1 MNAFD
6 LDLTNLSWWNG
17 ASDDPRDLCLHG
29 TVTGRLGKRAI
40 SCTAT
45 VSAAAL
51 NLLRT
56 LTEEHRTGE
65 ELQMLPCCGF
75 SLFADE
81 TGENVTVIGCNQ
93 GVDWTV
99 LHEDGMV
106 RLVLEEESV
115 TVPMDEYRAVVFRF
129 ADTVKAFY
137 DSCTPKILPGNE
149 IDRRG
154 YEAFWREFH
163 RRRDIRKGS

>member
-1 MNAFD
+1 MNEFA
-6 LDLTNLSWWNG
+6 LALTNLSWWNG
-17 ASDDPRDLCLHG
+17 EADDPRDLCLHG
-29 TVTGRLGKRAI
+29 KVTGHIGERAI

-56 LTEEHRTGE
+56 LTEEHRAGE

-99 LHEDGMV
+99 LHESGTV
-106 RLVLEEESV
+106 RLILEEESV
-115 TVPMDEYRAVVFRF
+115 TVPMSEYRAAVFRF
-129 ADTVKAFY
+129 ADTVEAFY
-137 DSCTPKILPGNE
+137 RACTPKILPGDE
-149 IDRRG
+149 IGRRG
-154 YEAFWREFH
+154 YEAFWREFY
-163 RRRDIRKGS
+163 RRRSCS

>member
-1 MNAFD
+1 MNAFA
-6 LDLTNLSWWNG
+6 LALTNLSWWNG
-17 ASDDPRDLCLHG
+17 EADAPRDLCLHG
-29 TVTGRLGKRAI
+29 KVTGHIGERAI

-56 LTEEHRTGE
+56 LTEEHRAGE

-99 LHEDGMV
+99 LHESGTV
-106 RLVLEEESV
+106 RLILEEEAV
-115 TVPMDEYRAVVFRF
+115 TVPMSEYRAAVFRF
-129 ADTVKAFY
+129 ADTVEAFY
-137 DSCTPKILPGNE
+137 RIST
-149 IDRRG
+149 
-154 YEAFWREFH
+154 EAFSRMISVSP
-163 RRRDIRKGS
+163 RYRQTK

>member
-1 MNAFD
+1 MNAFA
-6 LDLTNLSWWNG
+6 LALSSLSWWNET
-17 ASDDPRDLCLHG
+17 ADDPRDLCLHG
-29 TVTGRLGKRAI
+29 KVAGYIGDKTI

-56 LTEEHRTGE
+56 LTEEHRAGE
-65 ELQMLPCCGF
+65 KLQMLPCCGF
-75 SLFADE
+75 ALFADE

-106 RLVLEEESV
+106 RMVLEGESV
-115 TVPMDEYRAVVFRF
+115 TVPMDEYRAVVCRF
-129 ADTVKAFY
+129 ADTVEAFY
-137 DSCTPKILPGNE
+137 ESCVPKILPENE

-163 RRRDIRKGS
+163 RRRDR

>member
-1 MNAFD
+1 MNEFA
-6 LDLTNLSWWNG
+6 LALSSLFWWNG

-29 TVTGRLGKRAI
+29 KVTGRIGNRVI

-56 LTEEHRTGE
+56 LTEEHRAGE

-99 LHEDGMV
+99 LHEGG
-106 RLVLEEESV
+106 RLRLILEEEAV
-115 TVPMDEYRAVVFRF
+115 TVPMDEYRTVVFRF
-129 ADTVKAFY
+129 ADTVEAFY
-137 DSCTPKILPGNE
+137 RSCTPKILPGDE

-154 YEAFWREFH
+154 DEAFWREFH
-163 RRRDIRKGS
+163 RRREQRS